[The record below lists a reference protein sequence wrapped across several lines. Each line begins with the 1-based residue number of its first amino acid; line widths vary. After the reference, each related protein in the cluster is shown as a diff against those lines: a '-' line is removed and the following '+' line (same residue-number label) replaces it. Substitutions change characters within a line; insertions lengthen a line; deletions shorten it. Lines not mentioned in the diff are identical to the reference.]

1 MLIDL
6 QGTTYRTHDA
16 LATLLMQQ
24 YGVKLMG
31 SSEYWIQVEGDLD
44 DTTVASIL
52 SIDTSVLEQTPEPPT
67 QQQLLAQLNLELE
80 LQAEAMSE
88 MMEVLSVL

>member
-1 MLIDL
+1 MVIEL
-6 QGTTYRTHDA
+6 QGTTGRTHDA

-31 SSEYWIQVEGDLD
+31 STQYWIQVEGDLD
-44 DTTVASIL
+44 DTTVATIMG
-52 SIDTSVLEQTPEPPT
+52 IDTSVLEQTPEPPT
-67 QQQLLAQLNLELE
+67 QQQLLERLNLELE

>member
-1 MLIDL
+1 MVIDL

-24 YGVKLMG
+24 YGVKLIG
-31 SSEYWIQVEGDLD
+31 STQYWIQVEGDLD

-52 SIDTSVLEQTPEPPT
+52 NIDTSLLEQTPEPPT
-67 QQQLLAQLNLELE
+67 PQQLLAQLNLELE

>member
-1 MLIDL
+1 MVIDL

-16 LATLLMQQ
+16 LAMLLMQQ

-31 SSEYWIQVEGDLD
+31 SSQYWIQVEGDLD
-44 DTTVASIL
+44 DTTVATIMG
-52 SIDTSVLEQTPEPPT
+52 IDTSILEQTPEPPT
-67 QQQLLAQLNLELE
+67 PQQLLERLNLELE

-88 MMEVLSVL
+88 MMEVLSVI

>member
-1 MLIDL
+1 MVIDL

-24 YGVKLMG
+24 YGVKLIG
-31 SSEYWIQVEGDLD
+31 STQYWIQVEGDLD

-52 SIDTSVLEQTPEPPT
+52 NIDTSVLEQTPEPPT
-67 QQQLLAQLNLELE
+67 PQQLLAQLNLELE

>member
-1 MLIDL
+1 MVIDL

-16 LATLLMQQ
+16 LAMLLMQQ

-31 SSEYWIQVEGDLD
+31 SSQYWIQVEGDLD
-44 DTTVASIL
+44 DTTVATIMG
-52 SIDTSVLEQTPEPPT
+52 IDTSILEQTPEPPT
-67 QQQLLAQLNLELE
+67 PQQLLERLNLELE

>member
-31 SSEYWIQVEGDLD
+31 SSQYWIQVEGDLD
-44 DTTVASIL
+44 DTTVANIMG
-52 SIDTSVLEQTPEPPT
+52 IYTSVLEQTPEPPT
-67 QQQLLAQLNLELE
+67 PQQLLEQLNLELE

>member
-1 MLIDL
+1 MVIDL

-16 LATLLMQQ
+16 LAMLLMQQ

-31 SSEYWIQVEGDLD
+31 SSQYWIQVEGDLD
-44 DTTVASIL
+44 DTTVANIMG
-52 SIDTSVLEQTPEPPT
+52 IDTSVLEQTPEPPT
-67 QQQLLAQLNLELE
+67 QQQLLERLNLELE

>member
-1 MLIDL
+1 MVIEL
-6 QGTTYRTHDA
+6 QGTTGRTHDA
-16 LATLLMQQ
+16 LAALLMQQ

-31 SSEYWIQVEGDLD
+31 SSQYWIQVEGDLD
-44 DTTVASIL
+44 DTTVASIMG
-52 SIDTSVLEQTPEPPT
+52 IDTSVLEQTPEPPT

>member
-1 MLIDL
+1 MVIDL

-16 LATLLMQQ
+16 LAMLLMQQ

-31 SSEYWIQVEGDLD
+31 STQYWIQVEGDLD
-44 DTTVASIL
+44 DTTVASIMG
-52 SIDTSVLEQTPEPPT
+52 IDTSVLEQTPEPPT

>member
-1 MLIDL
+1 MVIEL
-6 QGTTYRTHDA
+6 QGTTGRTHDA

-31 SSEYWIQVEGDLD
+31 SSQYWIQVEGDLD
-44 DTTVASIL
+44 DTTVANIMG
-52 SIDTSVLEQTPEPPT
+52 IDTSVLEQTPEPPT

>member
-1 MLIDL
+1 MVIEL
-6 QGTTYRTHDA
+6 QGTTRRTHDA

-31 SSEYWIQVEGDLD
+31 STQYWIQVEGDLD

-67 QQQLLAQLNLELE
+67 PQQLLERLNLELE

-88 MMEVLSVL
+88 MMEVIGVL

>member
-31 SSEYWIQVEGDLD
+31 SSQYWIQVEGDLD

>member
-44 DTTVASIL
+44 DITVASIL

>member
-1 MLIDL
+1 MVIEL
-6 QGTTYRTHDA
+6 QGTTGRTHDA

-31 SSEYWIQVEGDLD
+31 STQYWIQVEGDLD
-44 DTTVASIL
+44 DTTVATIMG
-52 SIDTSVLEQTPEPPT
+52 IDTSVLEQTPEPPT
-67 QQQLLAQLNLELE
+67 PQQLLAQLNLELE

>member
-67 QQQLLAQLNLELE
+67 QQQLLAQLQLEFA
-80 LQAEAMSE
+80 LQAEIMSE

>member
-6 QGTTYRTHDA
+6 QGTTRRTHDA

-31 SSEYWIQVEGDLD
+31 SSQYWIQVEGDLD
-44 DTTVASIL
+44 DTTVASIMG
-52 SIDTSVLEQTPEPPT
+52 IDTSVLEQTPEPPT
-67 QQQLLAQLNLELE
+67 PQQLLEQLNLELE

>member
-1 MLIDL
+1 MVIEL

-16 LATLLMQQ
+16 LAMLLMQQ

-31 SSEYWIQVEGDLD
+31 SSQYWIQVEGDLD
-44 DTTVASIL
+44 DTTVDSIMG
-52 SIDTSVLEQTPEPPT
+52 IDTSVLEQTPEPPT

>member
-1 MLIDL
+1 MVIEL
-6 QGTTYRTHDA
+6 QGTTGRTHDA
-16 LATLLMQQ
+16 LAALLMQQ

-31 SSEYWIQVEGDLD
+31 SSQYWIQVEGDLD

-52 SIDTSVLEQTPEPPT
+52 NIDTSVLEQTPEPPT
-67 QQQLLAQLNLELE
+67 PQQLLAQLNLELE

>member
-6 QGTTYRTHDA
+6 QGTTYRTHGA

-24 YGVKLMG
+24 YGLKLMG
-31 SSEYWIQVEGDLD
+31 SSQYWIQVEGDLD
-44 DTTVASIL
+44 DTTVASIME
-52 SIDTSVLEQTPEPPT
+52 IDTSVLEETPEPPT
-67 QQQLLAQLNLELE
+67 QQQLIERLYLELE

>member
-6 QGTTYRTHDA
+6 QGTTRRTHDA

-24 YGVKLMG
+24 YGLKLMG
-31 SSEYWIQVEGDLD
+31 SSQYWIQVEGDLD
-44 DTTVASIL
+44 DTTVASIME
-52 SIDTSVLEQTPEPPT
+52 IDTSVLEQTPEPPT

>member
-1 MLIDL
+1 MVIEL
-6 QGTTYRTHDA
+6 QGTTGRTHDA

-31 SSEYWIQVEGDLD
+31 STQYWIQVEGDLD
-44 DTTVASIL
+44 DTTVANIMG
-52 SIDTSVLEQTPEPPT
+52 IDTSVLEQTPEPPT

>member
-1 MLIDL
+1 MVIEL
-6 QGTTYRTHDA
+6 QGTTGRTHDA

-31 SSEYWIQVEGDLD
+31 STQYWIQVEGDLD
-44 DTTVASIL
+44 DTTVANIMG
-52 SIDTSVLEQTPEPPT
+52 IDTSVLEQTPEPPT
-67 QQQLLAQLNLELE
+67 PQQLLAQLNLELE

>member
-1 MLIDL
+1 MVIDL

-16 LATLLMQQ
+16 LAMLLMQQ

-31 SSEYWIQVEGDLD
+31 SSQYWIQVEGDLD
-44 DTTVASIL
+44 DTTVANIMG
-52 SIDTSVLEQTPEPPT
+52 IDTSVLEQTPEPPT
-67 QQQLLAQLNLELE
+67 PQQLLERLNLELE

>member
-1 MLIDL
+1 MVIDL
-6 QGTTYRTHDA
+6 QGTTRQTHDA

-31 SSEYWIQVEGDLD
+31 STQYWIQVEGDLD
-44 DTTVASIL
+44 DTTVATIMG
-52 SIDTSVLEQTPEPPT
+52 IDTSILEQTPEPPT
-67 QQQLLAQLNLELE
+67 PQQLLERLNLELE

>member
-1 MLIDL
+1 MVIDL

-16 LATLLMQQ
+16 LAMLLMQQ

-31 SSEYWIQVEGDLD
+31 SSQYWIQVEGDLD

-67 QQQLLAQLNLELE
+67 PQQLLERLNLELE

>member
-1 MLIDL
+1 MVIEL
-6 QGTTYRTHDA
+6 QGTTGRTHDA

-31 SSEYWIQVEGDLD
+31 STQYWIQVEGDLD
-44 DTTVASIL
+44 DTTVATIMG
-52 SIDTSVLEQTPEPPT
+52 IDTSVLEQTPEPPT
-67 QQQLLAQLNLELE
+67 PQQLLAQLNLELE

-88 MMEVLSVL
+88 MMEVLSVI

>member
-1 MLIDL
+1 MVIDL

-16 LATLLMQQ
+16 LAMLLMQQ

-31 SSEYWIQVEGDLD
+31 SSQYWIQVEGDLD
-44 DTTVASIL
+44 DTTVANIMG
-52 SIDTSVLEQTPEPPT
+52 IDTSVLEQTPEPPT
-67 QQQLLAQLNLELE
+67 PQQLLEQLNLELE

>member
-1 MLIDL
+1 MVIDL
-6 QGTTYRTHDA
+6 QGTTRQTHDA

-31 SSEYWIQVEGDLD
+31 STQYWIQVEGDLD

-67 QQQLLAQLNLELE
+67 QQQLLERLNLELE

>member
-24 YGVKLMG
+24 YGLKLMG
-31 SSEYWIQVEGDLD
+31 SSQYWIQVEGDLD
-44 DTTVASIL
+44 DTTVASIME
-52 SIDTSVLEQTPEPPT
+52 IDTSVLEETPEPPT
-67 QQQLLAQLNLELE
+67 QQQLIERLYLELE

>member
-1 MLIDL
+1 MVIDL
-6 QGTTYRTHDA
+6 QGTTGRTHDA

-24 YGVKLMG
+24 YGVKLMA
-31 SSEYWIQVEGDLD
+31 STQYWIQVEGDLD
-44 DTTVASIL
+44 DTTVASIMG
-52 SIDTSVLEQTPEPPT
+52 IDTSVLEQTPEPPT

>member
-1 MLIDL
+1 MIIEL
-6 QGTTYRTHDA
+6 QGTTGRTHDA

-31 SSEYWIQVEGDLD
+31 STQYCIQVEGDLD

-67 QQQLLAQLNLELE
+67 PQQLLAQLNLELE

>member
-1 MLIDL
+1 MVIDL

-31 SSEYWIQVEGDLD
+31 SSQYWIQVEGDLD
-44 DTTVASIL
+44 DTTVANIMG
-52 SIDTSVLEQTPEPPT
+52 IDTSVLEQTPEPPT
-67 QQQLLAQLNLELE
+67 QQQLLERLNLELE

>member
-1 MLIDL
+1 MVIDL

-31 SSEYWIQVEGDLD
+31 SSQYWIQVEGDLD
-44 DTTVASIL
+44 DTTVATIMG
-52 SIDTSVLEQTPEPPT
+52 IDTSILEQTPEPPT
-67 QQQLLAQLNLELE
+67 QQQLLERLNLELE
-80 LQAEAMSE
+80 LQAEAMSV

>member
-1 MLIDL
+1 MVIEL

-31 SSEYWIQVEGDLD
+31 SSQYWIQVEGDLD

-67 QQQLLAQLNLELE
+67 PQQLLERLNLELE

>member
-1 MLIDL
+1 MVIDL

-24 YGVKLMG
+24 YGVKLIG
-31 SSEYWIQVEGDLD
+31 STQYWIQVEGDLD

-52 SIDTSVLEQTPEPPT
+52 NIDTSLLEQTPEPPT
-67 QQQLLAQLNLELE
+67 PQQLLERLNLELE

>member
-1 MLIDL
+1 
-6 QGTTYRTHDA
+6 
-16 LATLLMQQ
+16 
-24 YGVKLMG
+24 MG
-31 SSEYWIQVEGDLD
+31 
-44 DTTVASIL
+44 
-52 SIDTSVLEQTPEPPT
+52 IDTSVLEQTPEPPT

>member
-1 MLIDL
+1 MLINL
-6 QGTTYRTHDA
+6 QGTTRHTHDA

-31 SSEYWIQVEGDLD
+31 STQDWIQVEGDLD

-52 SIDTSVLEQTPEPPT
+52 NIDTSLLEQTPEPPT
-67 QQQLLAQLNLELE
+67 PQQLLAQLNLELE